1 MTLGE
6 NIARLRA
13 EKRLSQGDL
22 ADALGVSRQSV
33 SKWETDA
40 SVPELDKL
48 VRLSELFGVTLDR
61 LVKGETADEEPK
73 QEVPPP
79 VTAEGTRPIS
89 LARTV
94 AGGVLLAVGA
104 LGLVLLLLFAGLE
117 GLLLGLFFVL
127 PLVLWGIICLR
138 ARSRVG
144 LWCAW
149 ALFLPQQVYWTY
161 ATGLTWGVV
170 WWTAQWTPEMNY
182 VRLAVAWAM
191 LAVRLVLLV
200 WTLWSFRRG
209 RLTPKAS
216 TVALAVLL
224 LAAAVLCGRL
234 PLPDLNGL
242 ESLLRGLG
250 EGADLAAFTGGA
262 GLLMALAR
270 GRREGSYPTSGGQ
283 Q

>member
-13 EKRLSQGDL
+13 ERRLSQGDL

-48 VRLSELFGVTLDR
+48 VRLNEPFGVTLDR
-61 LVKGETADEEPK
+61 LVKGEAADKDEEPK

-79 VTAEGTRPIS
+79 VKAEETHNVS
-89 LARTV
+89 LAQTV

-117 GLLLGLFFVL
+117 GLLLGLFFML

-149 ALFLPQQVYWTY
+149 AIVLPQQVYWTY
-161 ATGLTWGVV
+161 ATGLTWRVV
-170 WWTAQWTPEMNY
+170 RWTAQ
-182 VRLAVAWAM
+182 
-191 LAVRLVLLV
+191 
-200 WTLWSFRRG
+200 
-209 RLTPKAS
+209 
-216 TVALAVLL
+216 
-224 LAAAVLCGRL
+224 
-234 PLPDLNGL
+234 
-242 ESLLRGLG
+242 
-250 EGADLAAFTGGA
+250 
-262 GLLMALAR
+262 
-270 GRREGSYPTSGGQ
+270 
-283 Q
+283 

>member
-6 NIARLRA
+6 NIARMRA
-13 EKRLSQGDL
+13 ERRLSQGDL

-48 VRLSELFGVTLDR
+48 IRLSELFGVTLDR
-61 LVKGETADEEPK
+61 LVKGEAADEGPK
-73 QEVPPP
+73 QETSSPE
-79 VTAEGTRPIS
+79 TAEGTHHVP

-104 LGLVLLLLFAGLE
+104 LGMVLLLLFVGLE

-161 ATGLTWGVV
+161 ATGLTWEVV
-170 WWTAQWTPEMNY
+170 WWTAQWTPEQNY
-182 VRLAVAWAM
+182 VRLAVAWVM
-191 LAVRLVLLV
+191 LAARLALLL
-200 WTLWSFRRG
+200 WTLWSFRRV
-209 RLTPKAS
+209 RLTPKHS

-224 LAAAVLCGRL
+224 LAAAVLCGRFL
-234 PLPDLNGL
+234 WMDLHGL
-242 ESLLRGLG
+242 ENLLRGLG
-250 EGADLAAFTGGA
+250 EGVDLAAFTGGA
-262 GLLMALAR
+262 GLLLALC
-270 GRREGSYPTSGGQ
+270 RRRSAK
-283 Q
+283 

>member
-13 EKRLSQGDL
+13 ERRLSQGDL

-48 VRLSELFGVTLDR
+48 VRLNELFGVTLDR
-61 LVKGETADEEPK
+61 LVKGEAADKDEEPK

-79 VTAEGTRPIS
+79 VKAEETHNVS

-117 GLLLGLFFVL
+117 GLLLGLFFML

-149 ALFLPQQVYWTY
+149 AIVLPQQVYWTY

-170 WWTAQWTPEMNY
+170 RWTAQWTPEMNY
-182 VRLAVAWAM
+182 VRLAVAWVM
-191 LAVRLVLLV
+191 LVVRLALLV
-200 WTLWSFRRG
+200 STLWSFRRV
-209 RLTPKAS
+209 RLTLKPT

-224 LAAAVLCGRL
+224 LAAAVLWGCVH
-234 PLPDLNGL
+234 LPDLHGM

-250 EGADLAAFTGGA
+250 EGVNLAAFTGGA
-262 GLLMALAR
+262 GLLMALYR
-270 GRREGSYPTSGGQ
+270 GRSAN
-283 Q
+283 

>member
-6 NIARLRA
+6 NIARMRA
-13 EKRLSQGDL
+13 ERRLSQGDL

-48 VRLSELFGVTLDR
+48 IRLSELFGVTLDR
-61 LVKGETADEEPK
+61 LVKGEAADEGPK
-73 QEVPPP
+73 QETSSPE
-79 VTAEGTRPIS
+79 TAEGTHHVP

-104 LGLVLLLLFAGLE
+104 LGMVLLLLFAGLE

-127 PLVLWGIICLR
+127 PLVLWGIICLQ

-161 ATGLTWGVV
+161 ATGLTWEVV
-170 WWTAQWTPEMNY
+170 WWTAQWTPEQNY
-182 VRLAVAWAM
+182 VRLAVAWVM
-191 LAVRLVLLV
+191 LAARLALLL
-200 WTLWSFRRG
+200 WTLWFFRRV
-209 RLTPKAS
+209 RLTPKYT

-224 LAAAVLCGRL
+224 LAAAALCGRF
-234 PLPDLNGL
+234 PWIDLHGL
-242 ESLLRGLG
+242 ENLLRGLG
-250 EGADLAAFTGGA
+250 EGVDLAAFTGGA
-262 GLLMALAR
+262 GLLLALYR
-270 GRREGSYPTSGGQ
+270 GRSAK
-283 Q
+283 

>member
-61 LVKGETADEEPK
+61 LVKGEAADDGPK
-73 QEVPPP
+73 QETPPP

-104 LGLVLLLLFAGLE
+104 LGLVLLLLFAGLD

-127 PLVLWGIICLR
+127 PLALWGLILLR

-149 ALFLPQQVYWTY
+149 ALVLPQQVYWTY
-161 ATGLTWGVV
+161 ASGLTWGVV
-170 WWTAQWTPEMNY
+170 WWTAQWTPEMSY
-182 VRLAVAWAM
+182 VRLAMAWAM

-200 WTLWSFRRG
+200 WTLWSFRRV
-209 RLTPKAS
+209 RLTPKAP

-224 LAAAVLCGRL
+224 LVAAVLCHL
-234 PLPDLNGL
+234 APLPELYGL
-242 ESLLRGLG
+242 ENLLRGLG

-262 GLLMALAR
+262 GLLLALFR
-270 GRREGSYPTSGGQ
+270 GRKA
-283 Q
+283 

>member
-6 NIARLRA
+6 NIARLRT
-13 EKRLSQGDL
+13 ERRLSQGDL

-48 VRLSELFGVTLDR
+48 VRLSELFGVTLDQ
-61 LVKGETADEEPK
+61 LVKGETTADSARPEALPGADGRT
-73 QEVPPP
+73 
-79 VTAEGTRPIS
+79 TAIS
-89 LARTV
+89 PARLA
-94 AGGVLLAVGA
+94 AGSVLLAVGA

-117 GLLLGLFFVL
+117 GLLLGIFFVL
-127 PLVLWGIICLR
+127 PLVLWGLICLR

-149 ALFLPQQVYWTY
+149 ALCIPQQIYWTY

-191 LAVRLVLLV
+191 LAVRLSLLV
-200 WTLWSFRRG
+200 WTLWSFRRT
-209 RLTPKAS
+209 RLTPRVSAVVL
-216 TVALAVLL
+216 TAALLVAWAV
-224 LAAAVLCGRL
+224 CGRI
-234 PLPDLNGL
+234 PIPDLNGL
-242 ESLLRGLG
+242 GSLLRGLT
-250 EGADLAAFTGGA
+250 EALDLVCFTGA
-262 GLLMALAR
+262 AALLLALLR
-270 GRREGSYPTSGGQ
+270 GRKQ
-283 Q
+283 A

>member
-6 NIARLRA
+6 NIARLRT
-13 EKRLSQGDL
+13 ERRLSQGDL

-40 SVPELDKL
+40 SVHELDKL
-48 VRLSELFGVTLDR
+48 VRLSELFGVTLDQ
-61 LVKGETADEEPK
+61 LVKGETTEEEQK

-79 VTAEGTRPIS
+79 VKAEETHNVS

-94 AGGVLLAVGA
+94 AGGVLLAVGT

-127 PLVLWGIICLR
+127 PLVLWGLICLR

-149 ALFLPQQVYWTY
+149 ALCIPQQIYWTY

-191 LAVRLVLLV
+191 LAVRLALLV
-200 WTLWSFRRG
+200 WTLWSFRRT
-209 RLTPKAS
+209 RLTPRVSAVVL
-216 TVALAVLL
+216 TVALLVVW
-224 LAAAVLCGRL
+224 AACGRL
-234 PLPDLNGL
+234 SIPDLHGL
-242 ESLLRGLG
+242 GSLLRGLA
-250 EGADLAAFTGGA
+250 EAVDLVCLTGAVTLLLA
-262 GLLMALAR
+262 LLR
-270 GRREGSYPTSGGQ
+270 GRK
-283 Q
+283 

>member
-13 EKRLSQGDL
+13 ERRLSQGDL

-61 LVKGETADEEPK
+61 LVKGEAADEEPK
-73 QEVPPP
+73 QEVPP
-79 VTAEGTRPIS
+79 VKAEETHNVS

-149 ALFLPQQVYWTY
+149 AIVLPQQVYWTY

-170 WWTAQWTPEMNY
+170 RWTAQWTPEMNY
-182 VRLAVAWAM
+182 VRLAVAWVM
-191 LAVRLVLLV
+191 LVVRLALLV
-200 WTLWSFRRG
+200 WTLWSFRRV
-209 RLTPKAS
+209 RLTLKPT
-216 TVALAVLL
+216 TVALAVFL
-224 LAAAVLCGRL
+224 LAAAVLWGRVH
-234 PLPDLNGL
+234 LPDLHGV

-250 EGADLAAFTGGA
+250 EGVNLAAFTGGA
-262 GLLMALAR
+262 GLLMALYR
-270 GRREGSYPTSGGQ
+270 GRSAN
-283 Q
+283 

>member
-13 EKRLSQGDL
+13 ERRLSQGDL

-61 LVKGETADEEPK
+61 PVKAEETHN
-73 QEVPPP
+73 V
-79 VTAEGTRPIS
+79 S

-149 ALFLPQQVYWTY
+149 AIVLPQQVYWTY

-170 WWTAQWTPEMNY
+170 RWTAQWTPEMNY
-182 VRLAVAWAM
+182 VRLAVAWVM
-191 LAVRLVLLV
+191 LVVRLALLV
-200 WTLWSFRRG
+200 WTLWSFRRV
-209 RLTPKAS
+209 RPTLKPT
-216 TVALAVLL
+216 TVALAVFL
-224 LAAAVLCGRL
+224 LAAAVLWGCVH
-234 PLPDLNGL
+234 LPDLHGM

-250 EGADLAAFTGGA
+250 EGVSLAAFTGGA
-262 GLLMALAR
+262 GLLMALYR
-270 GRREGSYPTSGGQ
+270 GRSAN
-283 Q
+283 